1 MYMFL
6 ISTQEVMCLKGERD
20 WIRIKINVDGPQG
33 GQMVETQSLTAPV
46 VGHFMASNM

>member
-1 MYMFL
+1 MYIFL

-20 WIRIKINVDGPQG
+20 WIRINVDGPQG
-33 GQMVETQSLTAPV
+33 GQMVETLSLTAPV